1 MIKAILIFLLW
12 STAMAENKVAQIV
25 NLRKQARAASKK
37 DKVKLY
43 PKIYKLMQQLSQQE
57 WEHPI
62 VKDLDKFFQKS
73 SKKGG
78 GSWYVQQ
85 AERPAR
91 ASRPRGS
98 GAVTPQAGRLRGS
111 SNYNLSRKGPPRLVK
126 IVGNRLTTNFKIAGL
141 S

>member
-62 VKDLDKFFQKS
+62 VKSLDKFFTGT
-73 SKKGG
+73 KGG
-78 GSWYVQQ
+78 KWYDKQ
-85 AERPAR
+85 AERPAIN
-91 ASRPRGS
+91 SRP
-98 GAVTPQAGRLRGS
+98 V
-111 SNYNLSRKGPPRLVK
+111 SRQPTGPSQRRPK
-126 IVGNRLTTNFKIAGL
+126 KFKDRWR
-141 S
+141 